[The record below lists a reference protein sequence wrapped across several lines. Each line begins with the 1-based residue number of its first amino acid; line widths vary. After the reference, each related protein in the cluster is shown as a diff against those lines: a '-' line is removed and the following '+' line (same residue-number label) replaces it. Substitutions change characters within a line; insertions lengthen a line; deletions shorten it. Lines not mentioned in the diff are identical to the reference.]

1 MYKSKKSKF
10 LILVPAFNEL
20 KNLKKF
26 VKKIKKI
33 APLCILDDCS
43 TDNTENWLLKNNIK
57 FIKNKKNLGYEK
69 NLINGIKS
77 FKKKSD
83 YLITFDGDGQH
94 RISDLRKI
102 VNLDKTY
109 DVIVCNRKVENRF
122 LEIIISYISQYFFG
136 IKDPLSGFKVYKT
149 NILKKNFFENIGDYF
164 LLDFLIK
171 LSQRKFKIINIEI
184 VTHKRLGK
192 PKVGNLINL
201 TIKELKILSK
211 LIFMSL

>member
-43 TDNTENWLLKNNIK
+43 SDKTENWLLKNNIK

-69 NLINGIKS
+69 NLINGIRR

-109 DVIVCNRKVENRF
+109 DVIVCNRKVKNRF

-136 IKDPLSGFKVYKT
+136 IKDPLSGLKVYKT
-149 NILKKNFFENIGDYF
+149 NILKKNFFENIGDNF

-184 VTHKRLGK
+184 VTNKRLGK

-211 LIFMSL
+211 LIFMSF